1 MHRCLYRYKEI
12 EGDHMSD
19 HHTKCV
25 KEFHGIKRPR
35 TTLHYT
41 TLHYTTLHY
50 TTLHLTELN

>member
-25 KEFHGIKRPR
+25 KEF
-35 TTLHYT
+35 
-41 TLHYTTLHY
+41 
-50 TTLHLTELN
+50 

>member
-50 TTLHLTELN
+50 TTLN